1 MNENTI
7 FHDYHF
13 LIFVRW
19 INKISY
25 TRHLF
30 ELNSLPHLNLFRHF
44 LGTDWNVW
52 LIIAEYSLSLGLIHM
67 TVSHMGIQLCTVNS
81 RTFMIFIKIIIS
93 AMNNL
98 HLTFEYVRN
107 AIDVRYCNNKNIFIS
122 YFHNTQSQFSVWRI
136 KECRKLSCL
145 N

>member
-1 MNENTI
+1 MKTR
-7 FHDYHF
+7 FLWLPF

-19 INKISY
+19 MNLILY
-25 TRHLF
+25 TRPLF
-30 ELNSLPHLNLFRHF
+30 ELHSLPLLNSSRHF

-52 LIIAEYSLSLGLIHM
+52 LIIAEYSLSLGLIHI
-67 TVSHMGIQLCTVNS
+67 TVSHICIQLCTINS

-93 AMNNL
+93 AMKNL

-107 AIDVRYCNNKNIFIS
+107 AIDIRYCNNKNIFIS
-122 YFHNTQSQFSVWRI
+122 YFHNTHSQYCVWRI